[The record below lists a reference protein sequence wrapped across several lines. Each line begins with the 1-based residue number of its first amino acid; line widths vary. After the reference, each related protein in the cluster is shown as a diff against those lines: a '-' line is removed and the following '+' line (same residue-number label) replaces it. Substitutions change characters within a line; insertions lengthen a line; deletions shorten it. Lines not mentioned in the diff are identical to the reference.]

1 MKTARV
7 LPFYFGPA
15 AKRLYGCLHQPSHGS
30 RDCAILICQPVGHE
44 YVNSHRALRQLAAR
58 FSEAGFPVLRF
69 DYYGCG
75 DSSGDA
81 EEATVPQWLDDISTA
96 ISELKHRSGLFRVC
110 LIGLRLGA
118 ALSAVAAAG
127 RSDVV
132 SMAFWDPVVRGSSYL
147 QELVALQKEMQR
159 FRPKFGRRN
168 RHDGLELLGFPF
180 PHALASGIGDINLL
194 TIAGHID
201 ASVLV
206 IESRRPEI
214 GSNLQSRLT
223 QPGARVDYQ
232 QMDIPQIW
240 LPTVDGSLLVP
251 APALNSVV
259 SWIGSTQ
266 A

>member
-1 MKTARV
+1 
-7 LPFYFGPA
+7 
-15 AKRLYGCLHQPSHGS
+15 
-30 RDCAILICQPVGHE
+30 
-44 YVNSHRALRQLAAR
+44 LAAR
-58 FSEAGFPVLRF
+58 LSEAGFTTLRF

-81 EEATVPQWLDDISTA
+81 EEATVPQWLENISTA
-96 ISELKHRSGLFRVC
+96 ISELKQRSGLSRVC

-132 SMAFWDPVVRGSSYL
+132 SLALWDPVVRGSSYL
-147 QELVALQKEMQR
+147 QELAALQKEMQR
-159 FRPKFGRRN
+159 FRPKSRRHRN
-168 RHDGLELLGFPF
+168 KHDGLELLGFPF
-180 PHALASGIGDINLL
+180 SHALASGIEAINLL
-194 TIAGHID
+194 TIACRLD

-206 IESRRPEI
+206 IESREPK
-214 GSNLQSRLT
+214 SHSSLQGRLT

-232 QMDIPQIW
+232 PVDIPQIW

-251 APALNSVV
+251 APALKSMV
-259 SWIGSTQ
+259 SWIGSTH